1 MKFNLSEQLAQHKG
15 SARQLHEAHT
25 NPVFCNVLEMI
36 GFQHEYV
43 SGEGSYLTTQ
53 DGTRYFDSLSGY
65 GVFSMGRNHPVIADA
80 IHQALDAQLPSLAQ
94 MDTFL
99 LSGMLA
105 EKLKAVCPDQIGH
118 VFFTNSGTEAVE
130 GAIKFC
136 RAATGRQRVLY
147 QPSAFHGLSTGSLAM
162 NGDESFREGF
172 GSLLPGATKVDFN
185 NLEQVEA
192 ELLTESVAAVVM
204 EPVRGKGV
212 LFPKSETLY
221 QQIQAL
227 CRKTGTLLVCDEV
240 QSGLGRTGTWW
251 AFEHWALQPD
261 IITCAK
267 ALSGGLVPVGA
278 ILYTNDIY
286 KKVFSRLDRCV
297 VHSSTFGQNALAM
310 VAGLAALQVI
320 EEEGLIAKAKARGDL
335 LLEGLKQLQAKHQF
349 IYDVR
354 GKGLMIGIE
363 FGSPKSLMLKPAW
376 ALLHAAENGLFA
388 QAVVMQ
394 LYKDHKILTQ
404 VAGHHQEIIK
414 LIPPLNMTEEEVH
427 MIINAFDAV
436 MTQCAS
442 FPGPVWSVGKQL
454 AGAAAKQHLLKR
466 AKQPA

>member
-1 MKFNLSEQLAQHKG
+1 
-15 SARQLHEAHT
+15 
-25 NPVFCNVLEMI
+25 
-36 GFQHEYV
+36 
-43 SGEGSYLTTQ
+43 
-53 DGTRYFDSLSGY
+53 
-65 GVFSMGRNHPVIADA
+65 
-80 IHQALDAQLPSLAQ
+80 
-94 MDTFL
+94 
-99 LSGMLA
+99 
-105 EKLKAVCPDQIGH
+105 

-136 RAATGRQRVLY
+136 RAATGRQRILY
-147 QPSAFHGLSTGSLAM
+147 QPSAFHGLSTGSLAL

-204 EPVRGKGV
+204 EPIRGKGV
-212 LFPKSETLY
+212 LFPNSETLY
-221 QQIQAL
+221 QQIQTL

-240 QSGLGRTGTWW
+240 QSGLGRTGKWW
-251 AFEHWALQPD
+251 AFEHWALEPD

-267 ALSGGLVPVGA
+267 ALSGGLIPVGA

-310 VAGLAALQVI
+310 VAGLASLQVI
-320 EEEGLIAKAKARGDL
+320 EEEGLITNAKKCGDL
-335 LLEGLKQLQAKHQF
+335 LLEGLKRLQEKHQF

-363 FGSPKSLMLKPAW
+363 FGSPKSLLLKPAW
-376 ALLHAAENGLFA
+376 SLLHAAENGLFA

-394 LYKDHKILTQ
+394 MFKNHKILTQ
-404 VAGHHQEIIK
+404 VSGHHQEIIK

-436 MTQCAS
+436 MTECSS